1 MPPSPE
7 LLVAPRLRERQ
18 GESASPRARP
28 MYLRDELGAPVF
40 AFLHE
45 SAAPT
50 RQTAVLLCPPFGW
63 EDMCCYR
70 IRREWAEHLA
80 RAGYTTLRIDLPGSG
95 DSAGAPTDPGQ
106 LAAWTRAVDGAAR
119 WLRRAT
125 DDTDTDTDTD
135 AAGADR
141 PAGARRIAVIG
152 LGLGGMVSCRAAL
165 RGAPID
171 ELVLWSVPSRG
182 HRLLRELR
190 TFTAFEVANALDAG
204 ESVPG
209 NEPVEDGALAT
220 NGYLLSAET
229 VAELERLDLREE
241 ELSSPATQRALLL
254 GRDGMKVD
262 KYLPGVLESAG
273 AAVSIAKGPGYGA
286 MMVEP
291 QDARAPSEVFEL
303 VGAWLDAGVPE
314 DTASATA
321 ASASGQLAAAEYCVV
336 ATNEPIADLA
346 TAPGGPW
353 EHDEAIIEHSGV
365 ALRERP
371 LSIDGPDGRLFGVLT
386 EPLGA
391 RSELTALLLN
401 AGPQRR
407 TGPNRMWVETAR
419 RWAAQGVSTLRLDL
433 AGIGDSDGDAAALAR
448 VTEFYKESYVEQAR
462 AALESL
468 AERGLPER
476 FVVLGLCAGCY
487 WSARAALADERVAAV
502 VMLNPR
508 TLVFDEWRHSV
519 RHTRRVRE
527 RLFLRSTWRKVL
539 RGEIKLARHIE
550 LGRRLV
556 VQAAATPIRARRRS
570 AASGSGQGT
579 AGEPIEGLF
588 DALRDRGQ
596 RGLMLFTGKEVLRR
610 ELTDKGV
617 LERMDRWPNLE
628 VAIMGTSADT
638 HTLTPVWLQRQVHT
652 VIDRVLAD
660 ELERLPEA

>member
-1 MPPSPE
+1 MPPSSE
-7 LLVAPRLRERQ
+7 LLVAPRPREKQRQ
-18 GESASPRARP
+18 AESAFPQARP
-28 MYLRDELGAPVF
+28 LYLQDELGGSIF
-40 AFLHE
+40 AVLHRG
-45 SAAPT
+45 AAPT
-50 RQTAVLLCPPFGW
+50 RETAVMLCPPFGW

-106 LAAWTRAVDGAAR
+106 MDTWTQAVGGAAR
-119 WLRRAT
+119 WLRRGIDD
-125 DDTDTDTDTD
+125 DDTDD
-135 AAGADR
+135 AGADG
-141 PAGARRIAVIG
+141 PVGVRRVAVIG

-165 RGAPID
+165 QGAPID
-171 ELVLWSVPSRG
+171 ELILWSVPARG

-190 TFTAFEVANALDAG
+190 TFTAFEVANVLDAG
-204 ESVPG
+204 ESVPSS
-209 NEPVEDGALAT
+209 EPVEEGALAT

-229 VAELERLDLREE
+229 VAELERLDLREVE
-241 ELSSPATQRALLL
+241 PRSSATGRALLL

-273 AAVSIAKGPGYGA
+273 AAVTVANGPGYGA

-291 QDARAPSEVFEL
+291 QDARTPTDVFEL
-303 VGAWLDAGVPE
+303 VSAWLEEGAQGLEARDMAPVEP
-314 DTASATA
+314 
-321 ASASGQLAAAEYCVV
+321 AAA
-336 ATNEPIADLA
+336 ATVPREQ
-346 TAPGGPW
+346 
-353 EHDEAIIEHSGV
+353 DEMLIEHAGI

-371 LSIDGPDGRLFGVLT
+371 VFVDGPSGPLFGVLT
-386 EPLGA
+386 EPLAG
-391 RSELTALLLN
+391 RRELTGLLLN

-407 TGPNRMWVETAR
+407 TGPNRMWVEIAR

-433 AGIGDSDGDAAALAR
+433 AGIGDSEGDPTVLAR
-448 VTEFYKESYVEQAR
+448 VAEFYRPAYAEQAC
-462 AALESL
+462 AALEML
-468 AERGLPER
+468 AERGLPQR
-476 FVVLGLCAGCY
+476 FVTLGLCAGSY
-487 WSARAALADERVAAV
+487 WSAQAALADERVAAV

-539 RGEIKLARHIE
+539 RGEIKLARHLE
-550 LGRRLV
+550 LGRRFV
-556 VQAAATPIRARRRS
+556 TQAAAAPIRARARG
-570 AASGSGQGT
+570 ATNGA

-617 LERMDRWPNLE
+617 LDRMDRWPNLE
-628 VAIMGTSADT
+628 VEILGTSADT

-660 ELERLPEA
+660 ELERLLEE